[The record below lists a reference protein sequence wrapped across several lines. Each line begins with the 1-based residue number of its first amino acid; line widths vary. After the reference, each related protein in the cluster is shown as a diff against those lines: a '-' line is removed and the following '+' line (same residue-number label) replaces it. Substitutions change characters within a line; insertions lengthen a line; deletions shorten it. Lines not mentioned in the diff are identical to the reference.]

1 MANREIDYS
10 KMADKFESCYPSK
23 NLRSF
28 CYREKID
35 YRQMLNELRSRTQK
49 RQSKED
55 SEEMGHLY
63 PLKIMDDLSMVQRH
77 FELPECETSTTVISQ
92 EQEPAP
98 VVSTL
103 DEVTLTTA
111 SNKLSITLRGCSV
124 GSLVE
129 LINGLDTSC

>member
-63 PLKIMDDLSMVQRH
+63 PLKIMDDLSIVQQH
-77 FELPECETSTTVISQ
+77 FELPECESSTSVISQ
-92 EQEPAP
+92 DPVP
-98 VVSTL
+98 VVNKI

-129 LINGLDTSC
+129 LIKGLDTSC